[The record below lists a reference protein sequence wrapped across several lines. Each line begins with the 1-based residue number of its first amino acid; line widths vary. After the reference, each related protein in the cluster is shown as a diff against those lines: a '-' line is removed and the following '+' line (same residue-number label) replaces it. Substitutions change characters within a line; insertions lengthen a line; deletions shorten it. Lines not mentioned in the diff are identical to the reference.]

1 MSTHIINFPGA
12 DIHTTTLTSVSNV
25 SVGENLDVHGTAN
38 VGVLSATLP
47 LATVASN
54 LVTYD
59 TATGQLLDSNGLVSN
74 KLSIVSEQPP
84 AALTGDSTVV
94 DGHGRYKVTSSSE
107 GSEPD
112 FGDWNCFNKVTGS
125 ATSAWS
131 SDQTYDTV
139 TFLHDG
145 TQSIGGIDGEW
156 VKLELPYKTRL
167 RHISLQAR
175 SEGDI
180 KQLTPGTFSIIGSN
194 DDSSWTLLKQITG
207 VAASDYSSATQKQ
220 FVIDASASYK
230 YYALVVEKIVGGSY
244 ASTNPRAII
253 GEWRLFTETFTVDA
267 GVVSTTA
274 ASGLDVGYTEHP
286 VEPMKDYHTYVEG
299 HGTYEASAS
308 NVNSTLY
315 PWQAFDH
322 VAGSVTRW
330 TIASPSNQ
338 YNTTTGEWDQ
348 AAITAYPN
356 IYTDDVGGT
365 RYAGH
370 WLQIKLPYAITLSHS
385 NVHPTNGYGL
395 DRAPKDGVILGSN
408 DGEHWYKLTEFTGKA
423 YSDNTWTRID
433 VNATTSYQ
441 YYRMCITKVVGG
453 TYGSYSELTEWR
465 LFAEKPVTRMENVH
479 ISGDLSSETLQTGY
493 IKWPKV
499 PLKAAESEGYVASA
513 SNVYPGSTN
522 YLAFRAFDDQTTFG
536 TGTAYAWITGPQTF
550 DATDGTVDSSNAV
563 TFDSLSCH
571 WIQLQSPQAFAVS
584 HFDFDRRESEG
595 YSTIIPQETPKEGYL
610 YASNDGVDWTRIQSF
625 SDLPKL
631 GPHDWH
637 RVDVENST
645 PYTYYRL
652 VVTKIHPGNTAGY
665 CGVSNLRFFE
675 AATGVGGAPT
685 SAKLQVAG
693 SLGMAKGSEFFA
705 GDDVVMELPKHDRP
719 LVKYPEIPITSS
731 STIDGYTATASSY
744 NIREAWQAFDS
755 SDVTSWTSSSSFTG
769 SPLTGDEYL
778 QLELPV
784 AIKVVKMY
792 IKAYASSSYQNS
804 PRDAE
809 LLGSN
814 DGVTWNTL
822 NTSTDLPLEA
832 YGASTWVNVNATQ
845 YYKFLRLRIT
855 KSYDGLGNWARVA
868 DLQFWG
874 HEEGDTSVDVVHR
887 SVPNKPG
894 QQHLEVYWDANDS
907 NSYSFADSSSVYDL
921 SGSGVKGTITGNN
934 GFDAEYNAWVFDGS
948 GDYISTTHNLG
959 TGGQPV
965 HSMSIWFKNVDPNP
979 NYVYVAALGGAGY
992 AQQSTIQLVND
1003 KIRYTKRDYAHEAN
1017 NSFVNNTW
1025 VHVVTTYSGGDFTQ
1039 GNCKLYI
1046 DGVEAAVT
1054 SSGTGT
1060 PSTFTVA
1067 TNSLYLGARTDGSG
1081 GQFDGSI
1088 ANFRLFSK
1096 ALSADQVREL
1106 YDYDAERF
1114 GHRQNLVALH
1124 KGNLGVG
1131 VAHPT
1136 SRFEVAGTETLQ
1148 EYPPRAIRVFDYDT
1162 HIESHGVFNFYSS
1175 QSDNTYFGNSNWNF
1189 TRVFAN
1195 GITDRSTAWHGD
1207 GGLSSPGM
1215 YQAVAVYAPAVT
1227 SGDGVRKSTLKDG
1240 SVFFG
1245 EWIEMHSPSAI
1256 NITNV
1261 VINSREYYGKS
1272 RGIGKFVILGS
1283 NDGHS
1288 WEQAGYGAVAPHDN
1302 SSGTDAGGYG
1312 VVSDEKATKV
1322 STNSNGRFYTHHRL
1336 VVTHIMGS
1344 RAATN
1349 HPQYGIGKVELVN
1362 VAYLRFLGTPAPSG
1376 LEDGHLTLGKALTAP
1391 RFTGHAAGAET
1402 PRAESLVVHYDTT
1415 VDSVVAGSTVVDT
1428 SGNGVNGVLT
1438 DGASYSSSERALT
1451 FDGASD
1457 QYIYVSNAGN
1467 GSGNWSHSVS
1477 FWLKPEYDGTGND
1490 VPFRLGPATNNKSIG
1505 FYYNSTQIAY
1515 YFYGNDYA
1523 VNKTLSNQW
1532 YHITLTYDGTTRSIY
1547 VDGTLFASSSS
1558 GGGLLNLD
1566 GNNYMHI
1573 GSNQNN
1579 SAPMTGSI
1587 SNFKLWGG
1595 VALTADEVAA
1605 EYALGRTGKS
1615 LNVTDTAV
1623 CIGGTV
1629 PRAQLDVR
1637 GSLHAPGVI
1646 LNTIQY
1652 IDSTNRSTTSNA
1664 PVAGYETPWTSMKA
1678 NSKVN
1683 VDVHIPYRNDGTG
1696 WGGSY
1701 HLIYMMVN
1709 QPVGTVPANTWVLL
1723 SNSGYHM
1730 TYYQD
1735 IMSYTNSYYIPLS
1748 VSSDFS
1754 IRFRHDF
1761 RVYNSGTLYINQSH
1775 DISRYLD
1782 NNLLQFGVSQSSA
1795 GWTKFIVQEIGG

>member
-1 MSTHIINFPGA
+1 
-12 DIHTTTLTSVSNV
+12 
-25 SVGENLDVHGTAN
+25 
-38 VGVLSATLP
+38 
-47 LATVASN
+47 
-54 LVTYD
+54 
-59 TATGQLLDSNGLVSN
+59 
-74 KLSIVSEQPP
+74 
-84 AALTGDSTVV
+84 
-94 DGHGRYKVTSSSE
+94 
-107 GSEPD
+107 
-112 FGDWNCFNKVTGS
+112 
-125 ATSAWS
+125 
-131 SDQTYDTV
+131 
-139 TFLHDG
+139 
-145 TQSIGGIDGEW
+145 
-156 VKLELPYKTRL
+156 
-167 RHISLQAR
+167 
-175 SEGDI
+175 
-180 KQLTPGTFSIIGSN
+180 
-194 DDSSWTLLKQITG
+194 
-207 VAASDYSSATQKQ
+207 
-220 FVIDASASYK
+220 
-230 YYALVVEKIVGGSY
+230 
-244 ASTNPRAII
+244 
-253 GEWRLFTETFTVDA
+253 
-267 GVVSTTA
+267 
-274 ASGLDVGYTEHP
+274 
-286 VEPMKDYHTYVEG
+286 
-299 HGTYEASAS
+299 
-308 NVNSTLY
+308 
-315 PWQAFDH
+315 
-322 VAGSVTRW
+322 
-330 TIASPSNQ
+330 
-338 YNTTTGEWDQ
+338 
-348 AAITAYPN
+348 
-356 IYTDDVGGT
+356 
-365 RYAGH
+365 
-370 WLQIKLPYAITLSHS
+370 
-385 NVHPTNGYGL
+385 
-395 DRAPKDGVILGSN
+395 
-408 DGEHWYKLTEFTGKA
+408 
-423 YSDNTWTRID
+423 
-433 VNATTSYQ
+433 
-441 YYRMCITKVVGG
+441 
-453 TYGSYSELTEWR
+453 
-465 LFAEKPVTRMENVH
+465 
-479 ISGDLSSETLQTGY
+479 
-493 IKWPKV
+493 
-499 PLKAAESEGYVASA
+499 
-513 SNVYPGSTN
+513 
-522 YLAFRAFDDQTTFG
+522 
-536 TGTAYAWITGPQTF
+536 
-550 DATDGTVDSSNAV
+550 
-563 TFDSLSCH
+563 
-571 WIQLQSPQAFAVS
+571 
-584 HFDFDRRESEG
+584 
-595 YSTIIPQETPKEGYL
+595 
-610 YASNDGVDWTRIQSF
+610 
-625 SDLPKL
+625 
-631 GPHDWH
+631 
-637 RVDVENST
+637 
-645 PYTYYRL
+645 
-652 VVTKIHPGNTAGY
+652 
-665 CGVSNLRFFE
+665 
-675 AATGVGGAPT
+675 
-685 SAKLQVAG
+685 
-693 SLGMAKGSEFFA
+693 
-705 GDDVVMELPKHDRP
+705 
-719 LVKYPEIPITSS
+719 
-731 STIDGYTATASSY
+731 
-744 NIREAWQAFDS
+744 
-755 SDVTSWTSSSSFTG
+755 
-769 SPLTGDEYL
+769 
-778 QLELPV
+778 
-784 AIKVVKMY
+784 
-792 IKAYASSSYQNS
+792 
-804 PRDAE
+804 
-809 LLGSN
+809 
-814 DGVTWNTL
+814 
-822 NTSTDLPLEA
+822 
-832 YGASTWVNVNATQ
+832 
-845 YYKFLRLRIT
+845 
-855 KSYDGLGNWARVA
+855 
-868 DLQFWG
+868 
-874 HEEGDTSVDVVHR
+874 
-887 SVPNKPG
+887 
-894 QQHLEVYWDANDS
+894 
-907 NSYSFADSSSVYDL
+907 
-921 SGSGVKGTITGNN
+921 
-934 GFDAEYNAWVFDGS
+934 
-948 GDYISTTHNLG
+948 
-959 TGGQPV
+959 
-965 HSMSIWFKNVDPNP
+965 
-979 NYVYVAALGGAGY
+979 
-992 AQQSTIQLVND
+992 
-1003 KIRYTKRDYAHEAN
+1003 
-1017 NSFVNNTW
+1017 
-1025 VHVVTTYSGGDFTQ
+1025 
-1039 GNCKLYI
+1039 
-1046 DGVEAAVT
+1046 
-1054 SSGTGT
+1054 
-1060 PSTFTVA
+1060 
-1067 TNSLYLGARTDGSG
+1067 
-1081 GQFDGSI
+1081 
-1088 ANFRLFSK
+1088 
-1096 ALSADQVREL
+1096 
-1106 YDYDAERF
+1106 
-1114 GHRQNLVALH
+1114 
-1124 KGNLGVG
+1124 
-1131 VAHPT
+1131 
-1136 SRFEVAGTETLQ
+1136 
-1148 EYPPRAIRVFDYDT
+1148 
-1162 HIESHGVFNFYSS
+1162 
-1175 QSDNTYFGNSNWNF
+1175 
-1189 TRVFAN
+1189 
-1195 GITDRSTAWHGD
+1195 
-1207 GGLSSPGM
+1207 M